1 MMTTN
6 SNQVLHSKSR
16 KNSAQKKLITILF
29 VLVLPLASCGGG
41 NQVDESLI
49 RTQVALEGQQTALSE
64 GLTSAAPASVPQ
76 QPQAT
81 EALSDLEP
89 TAPVEAPTV
98 NSTTPPEATA
108 TTGPRCTVLQD
119 LNFRTGP
126 GTAYNPPIS
135 TFQANMEVIPIAYQ
149 PVGIPGGSWVQVENP
164 ANQQK
169 GWVSAG
175 SQYVS
180 CNIDLTTLPQVT
192 VAPPPTPIPPRA
204 QTSNQDG
211 TCGAGGNFDGD
222 GNEWDCA
229 VAFSGGFPIGFVI
242 YKNGEEVG
250 RGAGIQNVVFRV
262 EQGGSEVY
270 RRRENDAAY
279 CMFGGD
285 GPCNLWILENYVY
298 KWESGGTP
306 IEPGRYKVNI
316 DANMDNVSV
325 TLHWNATVTIE

>member
-1 MMTTN
+1 MKTN
-6 SNQVLHSKSR
+6 SNQVLHIKSR
-16 KNSAQKKLITILF
+16 KNSAQKKLIKILF
-29 VLVLPLASCGGG
+29 VLVLPLSSCGGG
-41 NQVDESLI
+41 NRVDESLI
-49 RTQVALEGQQTALSE
+49 RTQVALEAQQTALSE
-64 GLTSAAPASVPQ
+64 GLTSAAQASVPQ

-81 EALSDLEP
+81 ETLSDLEP
-89 TAPVEAPTV
+89 TATVEAPVVT
-98 NSTTPPEATA
+98 STTAPEANA

-135 TFQANMEVIPIAYQ
+135 TLQANMEVIPIAYQ

-192 VAPPPTPIPPRA
+192 VAPPPTPVPPRA

-211 TCGAGGNFDGD
+211 TCGAGGNFDD
-222 GNEWDCA
+222 EGNEWDCA
-229 VAFSGGFPIGFVI
+229 VVFSGGFPIGFVI

-250 RGAGIQNVVFRV
+250 GGAGIQNVVFRV
-262 EQGGSEVY
+262 DQGGSEVY

-279 CMFGGD
+279 CMFGGG

-306 IEPGRYKVNI
+306 IEPDRYKVNI

-325 TLHWNATVTIE
+325 TLHWDATVTIE

>member
-1 MMTTN
+1 MMKTN
-6 SNQVLHSKSR
+6 FNQVLHIKSR
-16 KNSAQKKLITILF
+16 KNSAQKKLIKILF
-29 VLVLPLASCGGG
+29 VLVLPLSSCGGG

-64 GLTSAAPASVPQ
+64 GLTSAVQTSVPQ
-76 QPQAT
+76 QPQVT
-81 EALSDLEP
+81 DPLSDLEP
-89 TAPVEAPTV
+89 TATVEAPTV
-98 NSTTPPEATA
+98 TSTTAPEATA

-135 TFQANMEVIPIAYQ
+135 TFEANMEVIPIAYQ

-180 CNIDLTTLPQVT
+180 CNIDLATLPQVT
-192 VAPPPTPIPPRA
+192 VAPPPTPVPPRA

-211 TCGAGGNFDGD
+211 TCGAGGNFDD
-222 GNEWDCA
+222 EGNEWDCA
-229 VAFSGGFPIGFVI
+229 VAFSGDFPIGFVI

-250 RGAGIQNVVFRV
+250 GGAGIQNVVFRV
-262 EQGGSEVY
+262 DQGGSEVY
-270 RRRENDAAY
+270 RRRENNAAY
-279 CMFGGD
+279 CMFGSD

-325 TLHWNATVTIE
+325 TLHWDATVTIE